1 MEEKN
6 IQSQID
12 ALDKK
17 LDLILGYV
25 NQQRLNS
32 TVVEDLVSDLSII
45 GKDVY
50 DSTVV
55 ELDKRQVDLNPAEL
69 TDVAISFLRNIGNI
83 KKVMDL
89 LEMGMDLSKE
99 VGPIAN
105 EVIID
110 FTKQLGV
117 FEEKGYFKFFKEF
130 GPIMDNIVA
139 GFTPEDLRD
148 LADSIVSILTI
159 VKEMTQP
166 EVLGTMQNAIKAFNS
181 METESV
187 PSYSVWRVMREMN
200 SPEMKKALGYG
211 VTFMKNVSKDIKIKK
226 EQIN

>member
-6 IQSQID
+6 IQTQID

-148 LADSIVSILTI
+148 LANSIVSILTI
-159 VKEMTQP
+159 IKEMTQP